1 MISKPYTIPHTV
13 MMQSVD
19 DETLLFDSATE
30 LFFSLNDTGAMMW
43 EVMADHNDLANV
55 HAELVEAFDVDPSV
69 IENDLITFA
78 GLLAEQSLVILNGQL
93 D

>member
-55 HAELVEAFDVDPSV
+55 HSELVEAFDVDPSV
-69 IENDLITFA
+69 IENDLIAFA
-78 GLLAEQSLVILNGQL
+78 GLLAEQGLLVVSE
-93 D
+93 

>member
-13 MMQSVD
+13 MVQSVD

-43 EVMADHNDLANV
+43 EVMADHNDLSDV
-55 HAELVEAFDVDPSV
+55 LAELVEAYDVESQV
-69 IENDLITFA
+69 IENDLEVFV
-78 GLLAEQSLVILNGQL
+78 GLLAEQGLVSIN
-93 D
+93 